1 MYLKIV
7 MIILN
12 FIKNLKNKLRGFK
25 VKINELL
32 LRKYI
37 VYNQSLR
44 VYNEIVAE
52 RYLEDGYN
60 DDEVLRDDM
69 KYILKKTQQIDEIEE
84 ELLKEINKNY
94 NLPK

>member
-1 MYLKIV
+1 ME
-7 MIILN
+7 
-12 FIKNLKNKLRGFK
+12 
-25 VKINELL
+25 INELL

-84 ELLKEINKNY
+84 ELLKEIKKNY

>member
-1 MYLKIV
+1 M
-7 MIILN
+7 
-12 FIKNLKNKLRGFK
+12 
-25 VKINELL
+25 KINELL

-69 KYILKKTQQIDEIEE
+69 KYILKKTQQINEIEE
-84 ELLKEINKNY
+84 ELLKEIKKNY

>member
-1 MYLKIV
+1 MSIQ
-7 MIILN
+7 N
-12 FIKNLKNKLRGFK
+12 FIKNLKNKLEGFK
-25 VKINELL
+25 MKINELL

-37 VYNQSLR
+37 VYNQVLR
-44 VYNEIVAE
+44 VHNEVVAE
-52 RYLEDGYN
+52 CYLEDDYD

-69 KYILKKTQQIDEIEE
+69 KYILKKTQQINEIEE

>member
-1 MYLKIV
+1 MSIQ
-7 MIILN
+7 N
-12 FIKNLKNKLRGFK
+12 FIKILKNKLGGFK
-25 VKINELL
+25 MKINELL

-44 VYNEIVAE
+44 VHNDIVAE
-52 RYLEDGYN
+52 CYLEDGYN

-69 KYILKKTQQIDEIEE
+69 KYILKKTQQINEIEE
-84 ELLKEINKNY
+84 ELLKEINKKY

>member
-1 MYLKIV
+1 MSIQ
-7 MIILN
+7 N

-25 VKINELL
+25 MKINELL

-37 VYNQSLR
+37 VYNQVLR
-44 VYNEIVAE
+44 VHNEVVAE
-52 RYLEDGYN
+52 CYLKDGYK
-60 DDEVLRDDM
+60 DDEILRDDM
-69 KYILKKTQQIDEIEE
+69 KYILKKTQQINEIEE

>member
-1 MYLKIV
+1 MSIQ
-7 MIILN
+7 N

-25 VKINELL
+25 MKINELL

-37 VYNQSLR
+37 VYNQALR
-44 VYNEIVAE
+44 VYNDIVAE
-52 RYLEDGYN
+52 CYLEDGYN

-69 KYILKKTQQIDEIEE
+69 KYILKKTQQINEIEE

>member
-1 MYLKIV
+1 MSIQ
-7 MIILN
+7 N
-12 FIKNLKNKLRGFK
+12 FIKNLKNKLGGFK
-25 VKINELL
+25 MKINELL

-69 KYILKKTQQIDEIEE
+69 KYILKKTQQINEIEE
-84 ELLKEINKNY
+84 ELLKEINKK
-94 NLPK
+94 L

>member
-1 MYLKIV
+1 MSIQ
-7 MIILN
+7 N
-12 FIKNLKNKLRGFK
+12 FIKNLKNKLGGFK
-25 VKINELL
+25 MKINELL

-44 VYNEIVAE
+44 VYNDIVAE
-52 RYLEDGYN
+52 CYLEDGYN
-60 DDEVLRDDM
+60 DDEVLRNDM
-69 KYILKKTQQIDEIEE
+69 KYILKKTQQINEIEE

>member
-1 MYLKIV
+1 MSIQ
-7 MIILN
+7 N
-12 FIKNLKNKLRGFK
+12 FIKNLKNKLGGFK
-25 VKINELL
+25 MKINELL

-84 ELLKEINKNY
+84 ELLKEIKKNY

>member
-1 MYLKIV
+1 M
-7 MIILN
+7 
-12 FIKNLKNKLRGFK
+12 
-25 VKINELL
+25 KINELL

>member
-1 MYLKIV
+1 M
-7 MIILN
+7 
-12 FIKNLKNKLRGFK
+12 
-25 VKINELL
+25 KINELL

-84 ELLKEINKNY
+84 ELLKEIKKNY

>member
-7 MIILN
+7 MSIQN
-12 FIKNLKNKLRGFK
+12 FIKNLKNKLGGFK
-25 VKINELL
+25 MKINELL

-52 RYLEDGYN
+52 CYLEDGYN
-60 DDEVLRDDM
+60 NDEVLRDDM
-69 KYILKKTQQIDEIEE
+69 KYILKKTQQINEIEE
-84 ELLKEINKNY
+84 ELIKEINKNY

>member
-1 MYLKIV
+1 MSIQ
-7 MIILN
+7 N
-12 FIKNLKNKLRGFK
+12 FIKNLKNKLEGFK
-25 VKINELL
+25 MKINELL

-37 VYNQSLR
+37 VYNQVLR
-44 VYNEIVAE
+44 VHNEVVAE
-52 RYLEDGYN
+52 CYLEDDYN

-69 KYILKKTQQIDEIEE
+69 KYILKKTQQINEIEE

>member
-1 MYLKIV
+1 MSIQ
-7 MIILN
+7 N
-12 FIKNLKNKLRGFK
+12 FIKNLKNKLGGFK
-25 VKINELL
+25 MKINELL

-84 ELLKEINKNY
+84 ELLKEIKKK
-94 NLPK
+94 L